1 MQSSRVFARPTDFMF
16 VAINVFRDSQ
26 IANRAH
32 FFAQKDEYS
41 AANPQHV
48 RYGASTLTGTPP
60 ATIEVMVKNLDYDTE
75 RENVKQRYE
84 RGERLEFNEPMLEL
98 CELYQVKAGAKR

>member
-1 MQSSRVFARPTDFMF
+1 VGPEAERAVWDEANHPSPAPVRNLALQHEDAQLLGQV
-16 VAINVFRDSQ
+16 SQ
-26 IANRAH
+26 Y
-32 FFAQKDEYS
+32 E
-41 AANPQHV
+41 
-48 RYGASTLTGTPP
+48 ASTLTGTPP